1 MQSSP
6 NLRNNLSRIAL
17 TTLLCFPLLACKMNH
32 DTRAANQELPLFNP
46 HRPDFVCTVEADKIP
61 PIDAQAEAW
70 FLEAQAL
77 EDPSIYVDDRDYRR
91 IVALTRQAASRNHW
105 KAMLNLAS
113 LYLENRDPPHG
124 AEDAVKLVNAA
135 MDLGVP
141 AAYDRMGTYYL
152 NGTGVSSDVSK
163 AYAYFQRAADM
174 GNPQAMSF
182 LGAKIRAT
190 WDNPAEGYW
199 ANYPVAIKMLECAFG
214 QGYGEAAYYLHFLYA
229 KTRAPDGKVIG
240 EGTIEEKA
248 RALKTLHEG
257 VKLGCANCARD
268 ISSEFRKPS
277 KPADILVPG
286 VDMARSERYE
296 IIYDALSF
304 NPNRRFPNLD
314 KILPLPPANIPPWDG
329 KKESLLKAAMGVNAP
344 PVAPPPSA
352 AAQLK
357 GRHFVAAEFTLRKS
371 GAKTAAMQA
380 PAPAYWQPSAP
391 GQDATIQAALAAI
404 PPGLYLQDEPFER
417 FYQPNGGGRLISD
430 VIWERWDTIRHD
442 HFAVAPRA
450 ASGLTRT
457 AQLPLAQS
465 ASAKDLCPATG
476 TWQPWVNPDHSL
488 SSIVNQPWRQAWLTA
503 GQPFPQADKDWL
515 LDLPATDLTWHLMD
529 AADAQVS

>member
-1 MQSSP
+1 MQQSRYIP
-6 NLRNNLSRIAL
+6 KFLLRVLAVCVCL
-17 TTLLCFPLLACKMNH
+17 PLLACKAVSDNRPH
-32 DTRAANQELPLFNP
+32 SQELPLFNA
-46 HRPDFVCTVEADKIP
+46 HRADFTCTVEAENVP
-61 PIDAQAEAW
+61 PIDAQADAW

-77 EDPSIYVDDRDYRR
+77 EDPSIYVDDRDYKK
-91 IVALTRQAASRNHW
+91 IVTLTRQASDQHHW

-113 LYLENRDPPHG
+113 LYLENRDPPHN
-124 AEDAVKLVNAA
+124 EQDAVKLVEKAVR
-135 MDLGVP
+135 LGIP

-152 NGTGVSSDVSK
+152 NATGVKGDATK
-163 AYAYFQRAADM
+163 AYAYFQKAAEM
-174 GNPQAMSF
+174 GNPHSMTF
-182 LGAKIRAT
+182 LGEKISAT
-190 WDNPAEGYW
+190 WDSPADGFW
-199 ANYPVAIKMLECAFG
+199 ANYPVALKMLECAFG
-214 QGYGEAAYYLHFLYA
+214 QGYGQAAYSLHFLYA
-229 KTRAPDGKVIG
+229 KTRAADGTLTG
-240 EGTIEEKA
+240 EGTPEEKA
-248 RALKTLHEG
+248 RALRTLHEG
-257 VKLGCANCARD
+257 IKLGCADCARD

-277 KPADILVPG
+277 KPADSLVPG
-286 VDMARSERYE
+286 IDMARSERYE
-296 IIYDALSF
+296 LLYDALSF

-314 KILPLPPANIPPWDG
+314 KILPLPPAKLPPWDG
-329 KKESLLKAAMGVNAP
+329 TRESLLKAAMGVSVP
-344 PVAPPPSA
+344 PAASPPSA

-371 GAKTAAMQA
+371 EVKTPAVLA
-380 PAPAYWQPSAP
+380 PAPAYWQPTAP
-391 GQDATIQAALAAI
+391 GQDATVQAALAAI
-404 PPGLYLQDEPFER
+404 PPGLYLLDEPFER
-417 FYQPNGGGRLISD
+417 FYEPNGGGRLIGD
-430 VIWERWDTIRHD
+430 VVWERWDTIRHD